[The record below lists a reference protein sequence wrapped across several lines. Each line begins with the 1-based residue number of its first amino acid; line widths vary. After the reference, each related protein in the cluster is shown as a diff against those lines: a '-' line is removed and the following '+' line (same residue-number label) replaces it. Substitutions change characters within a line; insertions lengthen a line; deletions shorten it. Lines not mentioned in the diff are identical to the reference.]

1 MISLLLGCC
10 ETLESKTLQT
20 WNSVATY
27 DKFLN
32 MMKYTIDFLRQ
43 GYARRI
49 SCYLLLHSGNIPT
62 LWCLGCCNSE

>member
-1 MISLLLGCC
+1 MISLFLGCR

-20 WNSVATY
+20 CNSVATY

-32 MMKYTIDFLRQ
+32 MMKYNIDFLRQ

-49 SCYLLLHSGNIPT
+49 TCDLLLHSGNIPT
-62 LWCLGCCNSE
+62 LCCLGCCNSE